1 MEQSGFDHGG
11 QEQHFHETADQGGA
25 QFSDASYKS
34 DGDGQGNY
42 DNNNLD
48 DTVLDGNLTQDD
60 GGGGF
65 DDGGGFDNGG
75 GDSGGGDFS

>member
-1 MEQSGFDHGG
+1 
-11 QEQHFHETADQGGA
+11 
-25 QFSDASYKS
+25 
-34 DGDGQGNY
+34 
-42 DNNNLD
+42 
-48 DTVLDGNLTQDD
+48 VLDGNLTQDD